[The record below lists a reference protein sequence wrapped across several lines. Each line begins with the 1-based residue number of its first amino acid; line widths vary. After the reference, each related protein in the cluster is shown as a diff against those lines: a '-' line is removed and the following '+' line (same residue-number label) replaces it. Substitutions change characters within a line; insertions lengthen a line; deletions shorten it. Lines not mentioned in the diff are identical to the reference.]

1 MLRVTTQSRNFVLM
15 SQSDVTAELPDVLD
29 VRQSAE
35 LLGISVR
42 AVQHRIKTGALSAR
56 KLGTGR
62 TSAYVI
68 TRAEVD
74 RALAESAASA

>member
-1 MLRVTTQSRNFVLM
+1 MTQPEDLLNVHRA
-15 SQSDVTAELPDVLD
+15 AE
-29 VRQSAE
+29 A
-35 LLGISVR
+35 LGISVR
-42 AVQHRIKTGALSAR
+42 AVQHRIKTGTLTAQ